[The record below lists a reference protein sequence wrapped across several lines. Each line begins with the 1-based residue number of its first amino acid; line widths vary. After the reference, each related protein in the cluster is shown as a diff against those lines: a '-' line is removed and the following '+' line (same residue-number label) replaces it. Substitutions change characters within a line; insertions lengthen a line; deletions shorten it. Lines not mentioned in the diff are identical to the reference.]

1 MNVPPLVFYAEILVV
16 LALGALAAAWLLY
29 DPDQRPRMPNRRAN
43 QFMERQRD
51 ISAATGIRLRTWLLL
66 RLAVALL
73 GGLIG
78 SLTSLWTVAL
88 LGALLGWFGMPWL
101 LGGRAAKRRLAME
114 RAVSALIREVANLMQ
129 QSNLS
134 LDRALRE
141 AARNPVPELEHVLSP
156 LRSDRSV
163 PECLAD
169 VARLARSPM
178 VEMLCIAVMVARTH
192 DPAAFV
198 RVAEQVLGPI
208 VDLAIEVQE
217 ENHATVAQQR
227 TAALA
232 IGVIMVVLFAAVM
245 RVPTM
250 HDYYDTVVGQ
260 LTLVVVVASYLALVW
275 LIRQVARP
283 IPWTRWNMTAV
294 KRETELMSLG

>member
-1 MNVPPLVFYAEILVV
+1 VIVPPLVFYAEVV
-16 LALGALAAAWLLY
+16 LILALGAVAAAWLLY
-29 DPDQRPRMPNRRAN
+29 DPDDRPRPPSRRAR

-51 ISAATGIRLRTWLLL
+51 ISASIGMRPRNWLALRIG
-66 RLAVALL
+66 VGLL
-73 GGLIG
+73 GALIG
-78 SLTSLWTVAL
+78 SLASLWTVAL

-114 RAVSALIREVANLMQ
+114 RAVAAAVREVANLMQ

-141 AARNPVPELEHVLSP
+141 AANNPVPELEHVLSP

-169 VARLARSPM
+169 VSRLARSPM

-198 RVAEQVLGPI
+198 KVAEQVLGPI
-208 VDLAIEVQE
+208 LDLSIEVQE

-227 TAALA
+227 TAAIA
-232 IGVIMVVLFAAVM
+232 IGVVMGVLFFAVM

-250 HDYYDTVVGQ
+250 HAFYATFPGQVV
-260 LTLVVVVASYLALVW
+260 LLLVILAYLGLVW
-275 LIRQVARP
+275 LIGQIAKP
-283 IPWTRWNMTAV
+283 MTWTKWDVDTVRSEMEVLLA
-294 KRETELMSLG
+294 